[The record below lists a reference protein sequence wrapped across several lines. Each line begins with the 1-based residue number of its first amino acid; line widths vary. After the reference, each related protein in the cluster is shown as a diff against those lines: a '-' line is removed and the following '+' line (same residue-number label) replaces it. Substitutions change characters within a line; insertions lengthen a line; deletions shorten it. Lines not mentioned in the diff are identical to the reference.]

1 MKIDPLLKARA
12 EKAYTIKLTNLVPT
26 CHPDVGWPE
35 GLVEGTVT
43 AAYLPNI
50 KYLMEILELDE
61 ETAEE
66 FQLGM
71 KQSGT
76 LVIHGWYN
84 TKDAEDPLVTSNLAY
99 EILGP
104 LNLGED

>member
-12 EKAYTIKLTNLVPT
+12 EKAYTIKLTNLD
-26 CHPDVGWPE
+26 PDVGWPE

-66 FQLGM
+66 FQLDM

-84 TKDAEDPLVTSNLAY
+84 TKDAEDPLVTSDLAY

>member
-50 KYLMEILELDE
+50 KYLM
-61 ETAEE
+61 
-66 FQLGM
+66 
-71 KQSGT
+71 
-76 LVIHGWYN
+76 
-84 TKDAEDPLVTSNLAY
+84 
-99 EILGP
+99 
-104 LNLGED
+104 

>member
-1 MKIDPLLKARA
+1 M
-12 EKAYTIKLTNLVPT
+12 
-26 CHPDVGWPE
+26 
-35 GLVEGTVT
+35 EGTVT

-66 FQLGM
+66 FQLDM

-104 LNLGED
+104 LNLEED

>member
-1 MKIDPLLKARA
+1 MNIDPLLKARA
-12 EKAYTIKLTNLVPT
+12 EKAYTIKLTSLVPT

-50 KYLMEILELDE
+50 EYLMEILEMDE
-61 ETAEE
+61 EMAEQ
-66 FQLGM
+66 FQLDM
-71 KQSGT
+71 QRSGA

-84 TKDAEDPLVTSNLAY
+84 TKDAEDPLVTSNLGY

-104 LNLGED
+104 LNLEKD

>member
-1 MKIDPLLKARA
+1 
-12 EKAYTIKLTNLVPT
+12 
-26 CHPDVGWPE
+26 
-35 GLVEGTVT
+35 
-43 AAYLPNI
+43 
-50 KYLMEILELDE
+50 MEILELDE

-66 FQLGM
+66 FQLDM

-104 LNLGED
+104 LNLEED

>member
-12 EKAYTIKLTNLVPT
+12 EKAYTIKLTTLVPD

-35 GLVEGTVT
+35 GLVEGTVVT
-43 AAYLPNI
+43 AYLPNT
-50 KYLMEILELDE
+50 KYLMEILEIDE
-61 ETAEE
+61 YMAKQ
-66 FQLGM
+66 FQFDMQRG
-71 KQSGT
+71 GA

-104 LNLGED
+104 LNLEED